1 MPRSSSSINI
11 LGARVILMTLEQLPL
26 IFYYMLLYGALLY
39 YMGFYG
45 SFVLFS
51 YLLQRIEY
59 IQYAKVKIY

>member
-1 MPRSSSSINI
+1 
-11 LGARVILMTLEQLPL
+11 MTLEQLPL